1 MNTYLMLTTRTDQ
14 FKQKHVAG
22 HYEFSDRL
30 QAEKRLKLFGPFSD
44 ATGGAYVIEAGS
56 LEEAEGNRTCR
67 SSGDKRIFYADHK
80 RMKAEIKKTPEG
92 LFCHHHV

>member
-30 QAEKRLKLFGPFSD
+30 QAEKRLKLFGQFSD

-56 LEEAEGNRTCR
+56 LEEAEEIGHADPLVTSG
-67 SSGDKRIFYADHK
+67 SS
-80 RMKAEIKKTPEG
+80 MLTIKE
-92 LFCHHHV
+92 

>member
-56 LEEAEGNRTCR
+56 LEEAEEIGHADPLVTSG
-67 SSGDKRIFYADHK
+67 SS
-80 RMKAEIKKTPEG
+80 MLTIKE
-92 LFCHHHV
+92 

>member
-22 HYEFSDRL
+22 HYEFLDRL

-44 ATGGAYVIEAGS
+44 ATGGA
-56 LEEAEGNRTCR
+56 T
-67 SSGDKRIFYADHK
+67 SSKQVHWKKRRKSDMQI
-80 RMKAEIKKTPEG
+80 
-92 LFCHHHV
+92 LW

>member
-56 LEEAEGNRTCR
+56 LEEAEEIGHADPLVT
-67 SSGDKRIFYADHK
+67 SGSP
-80 RMKAEIKKTPEG
+80 MLTIKE
-92 LFCHHHV
+92 

>member
-56 LEEAEGNRTCR
+56 LEEAEEIGHADPLVTSG
-67 SSGDKRIFYADHK
+67 SS
-80 RMKAEIKKTPEG
+80 MLTIK
-92 LFCHHHV
+92 